1 MTTTKVILTAWLV
14 AGTLDLADAI
24 LWARLH
30 RRPADRM
37 LQFIASGAVGKLAFR
52 GGAAAAALGV
62 LVHYAIMLVMVVVFV
77 VAAGRLPILARLP
90 LISGPI
96 YGIGLYLVMYR
107 IVLPWRF
114 PGPPAPFDLAGI
126 ANQVF
131 AHTCLVGLPIAL
143 IAARA

>member
-1 MTTTKVILTAWLV
+1 MTPTKAILTAWLT

-24 LWARLH
+24 VWARLH
-30 RRPADRM
+30 RRPAGRM
-37 LQFIASGAVGKLAFR
+37 LQLIASGAVGKRAFK
-52 GGAAAAALGV
+52 GGPPAAALGV
-62 LVHYAIMLVMVVVFV
+62 LVHYAIMLVMVTVFV
-77 VAAGRLPILARLP
+77 LAAGQLP
-90 LISGPI
+90 LLTRVPLVSGPI

-114 PGPPAPFDLAGI
+114 PGPPAPFDAAGI
-126 ANQVF
+126 ANQLF